1 MDGPRVAPN
10 QKALDF
16 EGAVGALS
24 TAALAAVALGPLARV
39 DPSRPGPVLCPFRL
53 LTGLPCPFCG
63 VTRSLM
69 ALGQGHVGLSLHLSP
84 LGPIVLAAA
93 LVLLVVTGRARWR
106 RAPVAWPPRLMV
118 LGAALVVVSWAYQLS
133 RGAT

>member
-1 MDGPRVAPN
+1 MDGPRVRAFD
-10 QKALDF
+10 L
-16 EGAVGALS
+16 EGVVGALS
-24 TAALAAVALGPLARV
+24 TAALGVVALGPLARV
-39 DPSRPGPVLCPFRL
+39 DPSRPGLVLCPFRL

-69 ALGQGHVGLSLHLSP
+69 ALGQGHVSLSLHLSL

-106 RAPVAWPPRLMV
+106 RAPVAWPPGFLG

-133 RGAT
+133 RGAI